1 MLCIEIL
8 LHCGS
13 EGSAPSLKS
22 LWYSAAPCYSAAVI
36 QCHRK
41 APWPEMDVH
50 IAAAHPNSA
59 ALARA
64 IALSLDTSSTLD
76 VSSSR
81 ELSEWKA
88 QPATRVFQCTRQMFA
103 SECKHCLN
111 EGVRTGKGRYCTVYP
126 ADAEPS
132 QDALSMD

>member
-64 IALSLDTSSTLD
+64 IALPLDTSSTLD

-88 QPATRVFQCTRQMFA
+88 QPTTRVIQCTRQIFE
-103 SECKHCLN
+103 SECKHYFD
-111 EGVRTGKGRYCTVYP
+111 EGGHVSRGRYCRV
-126 ADAEPS
+126 
-132 QDALSMD
+132 